1 MKIMKISLEELN
13 IAYTKVNQIKRE
25 LQDNGKSLPL
35 LIDISIDRNPLID
48 EYFDDESEFITP
60 FRLKF
65 ELISTPITTYRLDT
79 KVEIIDED
87 EE

>member
-25 LQDNGKSLPL
+25 LQDNSKNLPL
-35 LIDISIDRNPLID
+35 LIDISVDRNPLID
-48 EYFDDESEFITP
+48 DYFDDESEFVTP
-60 FRLKF
+60 FKLKF
-65 ELISTPITTYRLDT
+65 ELISNPITTYRLDT